1 MEEVFVWQMAVDEK
15 SRFPVVLLKEKNGS
29 RKLPIWIGPAEA
41 QAIAMELQGKRF
53 QRPLTHDLMA
63 TILKG
68 VQAEVRKVEISSLKE
83 NTFFAKIVLQH
94 GDALMSVDAR
104 PSDSIA
110 LALRMKAP
118 IFASSE
124 LLTDDLDTPDPQESE
139 GEEDDTPRPPT
150 PDERADSARRFIE
163 EIDPED
169 FGKFSF

>member
-41 QAIAMELQGKRF
+41 QAIAMELQGKKF

-63 TILKG
+63 TLLKNLE
-68 VQAEVRKVEISSLKE
+68 AEVRKVEISSLKE
-83 NTFFAKIVLQH
+83 NTFFARIVLQR
-94 GDALMSVDAR
+94 GNDLVSVDAR

-118 IFASSE
+118 IFAAAE
-124 LLTDDLDTPDPQESE
+124 LLTEDLDTVDAGGSE
-139 GEEDDTPRPPT
+139 TDAAPPREPSPE
-150 PDERADSARRFIE
+150 ERADSVRRFIE

-169 FGKFSF
+169 FGRFSF